1 VTLVVA
7 TLVLAVAA
15 GLTVVAWSDGRLN
28 DLICDGQPGDCGAS
42 ALTTPDAMDRDAAPA
57 ATSVAAA
64 PDARIDADAVE
75 KAVRS
80 ALDDDALGDHVGFAA
95 VDPATRALAGTVGSG
110 GFVPA
115 STTKVLTGLAT
126 LTELDPQAR
135 FATRVVSSGDRLVL
149 VGGGDPYLATKRPRK
164 PVYAVKA
171 DLTTLAKRTAVALR
185 KKGTASV
192 RLGYD
197 ASLFT
202 GPSASPAWE
211 PDYVSADIVTRV
223 SALWV
228 DQGVEGGRRVDDPAA
243 AAARTFAR
251 LLGDRGIDVT
261 GDVTQTDAGDGTP
274 LAQVRS
280 ATVARIVESMI
291 THSDNQAAEVLLRHV
306 GAAAGGAASFEGD
319 TAAVKTVLKR
329 LDVDTSDLVLTDGSG
344 LSRRNRISPT
354 TLAEAVAAAMTSPR
368 TAGLAADLA
377 VGGFTGTLKGRFD
390 TAKNGRGAVRG
401 KSGTLTGVHS
411 LAGYVTDRSGTPIA
425 FAVMTDRTSAINP
438 FVTQSAL
445 DRVAAALASCSCSR
459 G

>member
-1 VTLVVA
+1 VVLVVA
-7 TLVLAVAA
+7 AVVLAVAA

-28 DLICDGQPGDCGAS
+28 ELICDGRPGDCGAS
-42 ALTTPDAMDRDAAPA
+42 ALTTPDAMDRDTTPADDGAAAPA
-57 ATSVAAA
+57 RGAV
-64 PDARIDADAVE
+64 DADAVE

-80 ALDDDALGDHVGFAA
+80 ALSDDALGGHVGFAA
-95 VDPATRALAGTVGSG
+95 VDPSTRSLAGSVGSG

-115 STTKVLTGLAT
+115 STTKVLTGLAA

-135 FATRVVSSGDRLVL
+135 FATRVVTTGDRLVL

-171 DLTTLAKRTAVALR
+171 DLTTLAQRTAAAV
-185 KKGTASV
+185 KKEGRSSV

-211 PDYVSADIVTRV
+211 RDYVSADIVTRV

-228 DQGVEGGRRVDDPAA
+228 DQGVEDGGRVDDPAA

-261 GDVTQTDAGDGTP
+261 GDVAETAAGDGTTV
-274 LAQVRS
+274 AQVQS

-306 GAAAGGAASFEGD
+306 GAAAGGAASFDGG
-319 TAAVKTVLKR
+319 TAAVKAVLKR

-344 LSRRNRISPT
+344 LSRKNRISPT

-377 VGGFTGTLKGRFD
+377 VGGFTGTLKGRFE

-425 FAVMTDRTSAINP
+425 FAVMTDRTTAING
-438 FVTQSAL
+438 FVTQAAL
-445 DRVAAALASCSCSR
+445 DRVAAALATCSCSQ
-459 G
+459 